1 MESIPRTARQR
12 LVTEAARLF
21 AERGYA
27 ATSVADIQQACGL
40 TSGSGALYKHFP
52 SKRALLEEVIGVHL
66 STMREG
72 NELFLGQVP
81 DDLEQALRF
90 LADAMWASMRRDRD
104 ILRVTLRDLDDFPD
118 LLDRVWTELKA
129 NVYDAFA
136 GWLASQAD
144 RGTVH
149 VDDPEASAAVL
160 LSSLTYPAILNTLI
174 GHTPGDLD
182 AARYRAAWIQHAISS
197 LTSHRDSDRRIREP
211 PPG

>member
-1 MESIPRTARQR
+1 MESTLRTPRQR
-12 LVTEAARLF
+12 LVTQAARLF

-40 TSGSGALYKHFP
+40 TGGSGALYKHFP

-72 NELFLGQVP
+72 NKLFLGQVP

-90 LADAMWASMRRDRD
+90 LADAMWTSMRRDRD

-197 LTSHRDSDRRIREP
+197 LTSHRNFD
-211 PPG
+211 

>member
-1 MESIPRTARQR
+1 MESTPGTARQR
-12 LVTEAARLF
+12 LVNEAARLF

-40 TSGSGALYKHFP
+40 TGGSGAMYKHFP

-66 STMREG
+66 LTMREG

-81 DDLEQALRF
+81 DDLEQALHF

-129 NVYDAFA
+129 NAYDAFA

-160 LSSLTYPAILNTLI
+160 LSSLTYPSILSTLI
-174 GHTPGDLD
+174 GHVPGDLD
-182 AARYRAAWIQHAISS
+182 AARYRAAWIQHAVSS
-197 LTSHRDSDRRIREP
+197 LTRHRDLD
-211 PPG
+211 

>member
-1 MESIPRTARQR
+1 MTSTRAGVARQR

-40 TSGSGALYKHFP
+40 TGGSGALYKHFP

-72 NELFLGQVP
+72 NELFLGQDP
-81 DDLEQALRF
+81 DDLEQALGF

-104 ILRVTLRDLDDFPD
+104 ILRVTLRDLDEFPD

-129 NVYDAFA
+129 NIYDAFA
-136 GWLASQAD
+136 DWLETQAD

-160 LSSLTYPAILNTLI
+160 LSSLTYPSILSTLI
-174 GHTPGDLD
+174 GHFPGDLD
-182 AARYRAAWIQHAISS
+182 AARYRAAWVQHAISS
-197 LTSHRDSDRRIREP
+197 LTSHRDLD
-211 PPG
+211 